1 VHVVVFLLA
10 FLEHFEDEVAA
21 DGRVVSVTK
30 VLVDALLEGFDA
42 FADFLGVVGVYEFFE
57 DGARVRGALG
67 NGLGAGA
74 GLAKEGFGG
83 FNKFLVEC

>member
-1 VHVVVFLLA
+1 MHVVVFLLT
-10 FLEHFEDEVAA
+10 FFQDFEHEVAA
-21 DGRVVSVTK
+21 DGRVVSVAK

-57 DGARVRGALG
+57 HGARVRGALG

-74 GLAKEGFGG
+74 GLTEEGFGG
-83 FNKFLVEC
+83 FDEFLVGY